1 MAVVQD
7 VYNDAPAKGFAGQ
20 ITNGETSNR
29 ISRTVEDAAGLAFGA
44 FAFDL
49 AASSAAND
57 HKCTGTPSANRC
69 LGPVIANHG
78 VQSLLGVD
86 GAPATAVAADIQ
98 PKGSTAGICT
108 EGRIYVRA
116 AVAVAK
122 GDDVYV
128 TPAGAITNTA
138 NAGANIKAT
147 KPSGQSWKFDETT
160 AGADLAAV
168 VLR

>member
-29 ISRTVEDAAGLAFGA
+29 ISRTVSPADVAGIAFGA
-44 FAFDL
+44 FAWDL
-49 AASSAAND
+49 AAASAAND
-57 HKCTGTPSANRC
+57 HLCTLTPTANKC

-78 VQSLLGVD
+78 LANFAGIVA
-86 GAPATAVAADIQ
+86 GAVGADIQ
-98 PKGSTAGICT
+98 GAGSTAGICVM
-108 EGRIYVRA
+108 GRIYVPA
-116 AVAVAK
+116 SVAVAK
-122 GDDVYV
+122 DDDVYV
-128 TPAGAITNTA
+128 TPAGLITNVS
-138 NAGANIKAT
+138 NAGANVKAT
-147 KPSGQSWKFDETT
+147 KPGGQSWKFDETT